1 MRKLKKIQWQKPM
14 VVTLVL
20 MVCMIA
26 GSVITTGWLN
36 YRAEQS
42 SFRRLYE
49 ETERLAQNI
58 ELFAQNDRE
67 ELELLAAV
75 ISRYPDLTSQSLWDI
90 LDSYSAVGMMSRL
103 ELLLPDDT
111 VLTRGGVRLDAG
123 GQLSFAQQAEL
134 GSHITDPETD
144 LTSGEA
150 ILRHYVPVVRDG
162 ETVAMLY
169 GIVKLGT
176 LPEKVWNNPYSGKA
190 AIYIIEGKT
199 GDFLVD
205 TWHNQPGNIWSLGE
219 RPMAPGY
226 DHEQLKQGLI
236 DGETGYVVF
245 VSQTTGEYLYFY
257 YQPMEI
263 NAWRIAL
270 SVPEDTVFASA
281 NAIRIVLN
289 AFLLFEVLCFVLY
302 FLWML
307 RYVRRETSEKQRRLD
322 IIQSIYDVEKL
333 LFNAH
338 ERQEN
343 VIQALEQTAH
353 MLSAQ
358 QVRFWMPDQI
368 EGGTCFT
375 WLQNE
380 QTQPQMKDLS
390 TGQDAH
396 IFAIFREGT
405 PSVEAHDEKTLQA
418 VLPAGEAGM
427 VKSFMAVPV
436 EEMDGSVCGVL
447 SACNVPNSAAKL
459 GLLKSVALSF
469 GMFCHNR
476 TMYHAMKEQG
486 EKDVLTG
493 LYNRNR
499 YERDLPEYLHRYQT
513 SLACVYLD
521 VNGLHEMNN
530 SKGHAAGD
538 EILKAVAQQLRDK
551 FGNQGT
557 YRIGGDEFL
566 VLCMDMEEETV
577 QGRTAEIEEALA
589 QAQFHV
595 SAGCQWQRKVSSM
608 EELVKAAEKKMYT
621 AKQAYYQTKRTQ
633 TPEQWR

>member
-1 MRKLKKIQWQKPM
+1 MRQLKKKQWQKPM

-26 GSVITTGWLN
+26 GSVITTSWLN
-36 YRAEQS
+36 HRAEQS
-42 SFRRLYE
+42 SFRRLCE
-49 ETERLAQNI
+49 ETERLAQSI

-67 ELELLAAV
+67 ELELLSAV
-75 ISRYPDLTSQSLWDI
+75 IARYPDLTSQSLWDI
-90 LDSYSAVGMMSRL
+90 LDSYTAVGMMSRL
-103 ELLLPDDT
+103 ELLLPGDI
-111 VLTRGGVRLDAG
+111 VLTRGGERLDAS
-123 GQLSFAQQAEL
+123 GQLSFEQQAAL
-134 GSHITDPETD
+134 GSHITDQETD

-162 ETVAMLY
+162 EIVAMLY
-169 GIVKLGT
+169 GIVKLGS

-190 AIYIIEGKT
+190 SIYIIEGKT

-226 DHEQLKQGLI
+226 DHEQLKRGLI

-245 VSQTTGEYLYFY
+245 VSRTTGEYLYFY

-281 NAIRIVLN
+281 NAIRNVLN
-289 AFLLFEVLCFVLY
+289 VFLVFEVLCFVLY

-307 RYVRRETSEKQRRLD
+307 RYVRRETNEKQQQLD
-322 IIQSIYDVEKL
+322 TIQSIYDVEKL

-338 ERQEN
+338 EQQEN
-343 VIQALEQTAH
+343 IVRALEQTAH

-358 QVRFWMPDQI
+358 QVHFWMQ
-368 EGGTCFT
+368 GQSACGSCFT
-375 WLQNE
+375 WPQHEQDDAQTDRLSEQN
-380 QTQPQMKDLS
+380 
-390 TGQDAH
+390 AR
-396 IFAIFREGT
+396 IFAAFREGL
-405 PSVEAHDEKTLQA
+405 PSIEAHDAKTLKE
-418 VLPAGEAGM
+418 VLPEGDLGM
-427 VKSFMAVPV
+427 IQSFLAVPV
-436 EEMDGSVCGVL
+436 EEMDGSVCGIL
-447 SACNVPNSAAKL
+447 SAYNMPDTPAKL
-459 GLLKSVALSF
+459 SLLKNVALSF
-469 GMFCHNR
+469 NMFCHNR
-476 TMYHAMKEQG
+476 KTYHAMKEQG

-499 YERDLPEYLHRYQT
+499 YERDLPEYLHRYHT
-513 SLACVYLD
+513 SLACLYLD

-530 SKGHAAGD
+530 SKGHEAGD
-538 EILKAVAQQLRDK
+538 DMLKAVAQQLQDK
-551 FGNQGT
+551 FGSQGT

-566 VLCMDMEEETV
+566 VLCVDTEEETV
-577 QGRTAEIEEALA
+577 LRRMAEIEMSLEKE
-589 QAQFHV
+589 QFHV

-608 EELVKAAEKKMYT
+608 EELVKAAEKKMYA
-621 AKQAYYQTKRTQ
+621 AKQEYYQTKRVQ
-633 TPEQWR
+633 SPSPRR